1 MSQDASTRRKMLALT
16 AAAGASGPVA
26 LALSPDAKAQSRKGF
41 LILACDGGG
50 IRGYLSSLILQRL
63 NQQFGILGAG
73 NKSINLYAGTSTG
86 GLISLGLAYGKSIDS
101 VVNLYKTN
109 GANIFS
115 PLSIQAHCLLSRP
128 VAVQDSFLDVKEFWQ
143 VLYDDIG
150 SPSVKTVME
159 SFIPGNPTLGS
170 LPNKVMV
177 TTLQLAASLSTGTA
191 WSPLIIDNMKNSSA
205 GSTFVYDAALS
216 TSAAPVYFPPY
227 YHPTYGW
234 CSDGGLFAN
243 NPAPQAVALAIQ
255 NGVELSDISL
265 LSIGTGFT
273 NESLTV
279 DSSNRLCAGL
289 KTWAWFEQSG
299 PTPPFPL
306 LNAIMD
312 GVSATNDYTSSQLLG
327 RRYLR
332 VNPVLPYPIAL
343 DDYSPAA
350 LSLMETTA
358 NALFASA
365 QWTQVGNWIK
375 ANFSAPFR
383 HHRTFDPE

>member
-1 MSQDASTRRKMLALT
+1 MSKDPKTRRKLLALA

-26 LALSPDAKAQSRKGF
+26 LALPPEANAQRRTRF

-63 NQQFGILGAG
+63 NQQFGVLGAG
-73 NKSINLYAGTSTG
+73 NRNINLYAGTSTG
-86 GLISLGLAYGKSIDS
+86 GLISLGLAYGKTIDS
-101 VVNLYKTN
+101 VVSLYKTN

-128 VAVQDSFLDVKEFWQ
+128 TAVQGSSLDVKEFWQ

-150 SPSVKTVME
+150 NPSVKTVLQ
-159 SFIPGNPTLGS
+159 SFIPGNPTLSS

-177 TTLQLAASLSTGTA
+177 TTLQLAASLASGTS
-191 WSPLIIDNMKNSSA
+191 WSPLIIDNLKNSNA
-205 GSTFVYDAALS
+205 GATYVYDAALS

-227 YHPTYGW
+227 NHPTYGW

-243 NPAPQAVALAIQ
+243 NPSPQAVALAIQ
-255 NGVELSDISL
+255 NGVELDDISL
-265 LSIGTGFT
+265 LSIGTGFN
-273 NESLTV
+273 NESLSIN
-279 DSSNRLCAGL
+279 SSNRLCAGL

-299 PTPPFPL
+299 STPPFPL

-327 RRYLR
+327 PRYLR
-332 VNPVLPYPIAL
+332 VNPVLPQPIAL
-343 DDYSPAA
+343 DDYSLAA
-350 LSLMETTA
+350 LALMETAA
-358 NALFASA
+358 NTLFASTE
-365 QWTQVGNWIK
+365 WTQIGNWIR
-375 ANFSAPFR
+375 ANFSTPLR
-383 HHRTFDPE
+383 HHGSFDPE